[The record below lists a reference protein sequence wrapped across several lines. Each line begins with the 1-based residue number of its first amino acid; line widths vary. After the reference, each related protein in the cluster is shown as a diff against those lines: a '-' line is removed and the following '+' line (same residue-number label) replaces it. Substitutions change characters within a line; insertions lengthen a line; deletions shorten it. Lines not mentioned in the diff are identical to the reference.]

1 MTVFSLH
8 ENKVLK
14 RYARPA
20 GPGTVREG
28 TAGSCYIRK
37 KDKTCSVIILY
48 GSGPFFKLE
57 SAGPQKQFH
66 QTNPAGIKRAGE
78 HSPALPDKRLPRR
91 VPES

>member
-20 GPGTVREG
+20 GPGTIREG

-37 KDKTCSVIILY
+37 KDGTCSVIILY
-48 GSGPFFKLE
+48 GPGPFFK
-57 SAGPQKQFH
+57 Q
-66 QTNPAGIKRAGE
+66 GISLSTETG
-78 HSPALPDKRLPRR
+78 LPDEPGRHKKSRGTFPG
-91 VPES
+91 VAG